1 MKPSVLRR
9 LINFWPPL
17 FFTGIRATHISDDF
31 RVVEVSLKLRWYN
44 RNYVGTQFGGS
55 LFAMTD
61 PWYMLML
68 MHNLGG
74 EYYVWDKQADIDFV
88 APGRTEVTARFELS
102 ETVLNDIRTH
112 TAKGEKYLPS
122 FTVSVLDK
130 DSNLVAQV
138 ERRLYIRKKPHARP

>member
-1 MKPSVLRR
+1 MKARTLRR
-9 LINFWPPL
+9 FINFWPPL
-17 FFTGIRATHISDDF
+17 FFCGISATYISDDF

-61 PWYMLML
+61 PWYVLML
-68 MHNLGG
+68 MHNLGND
-74 EYYVWDKQADIDFV
+74 YYVWDKQADINFIT
-88 APGRTEVTARFELS
+88 PGRTAVTARFELS
-102 ETVLNDIRTH
+102 ETVLNEIRAH
-112 TAKGEKYLPS
+112 TANGEKYFPS

-138 ERRLYIRKKPHARP
+138 ERRLYVRKKPKARP